1 MPISLLGSI
10 LTAQLDSFLRDRL
23 ALPSCPLPAKLPPAL
38 ARTTVVSHTVSIR
51 HIHPEP
57 PHSPRVATFPVIV
70 EPDPAVL
77 AQDTR
82 GDAPHQAAEAAAR
95 VVDFLVLAAAGGGEG
110 PVDVGGGD
118 VVRVLVTVL
127 RAVPGRIVCGRCR

>member
-1 MPISLLGSI
+1 MPRCLLGSI

-23 ALPSCPLPAKLPPAL
+23 ALPSRPLPAKLPPAL
-38 ARTTVVSHTVSIR
+38 ARNTVVNRTVSVR

-57 PHSPRVATFPVIV
+57 PHGPRVAASPVVV
-70 EPDPAVL
+70 EPDPAVP
-77 AQDTR
+77 AQDPR

-95 VVDFLVLAAAGGGEG
+95 VVDLRVLAAAGGGEG

-127 RAVPGRIVCGRCR
+127 RAVPGRTVCGRRR